1 MTLEAI
7 ITSVIFVAVFAFI
20 LSEKIDRMVV
30 SICGATAMII
40 VGDILDF
47 YDYKQALAMIELD
60 TIILLL
66 GMMTL
71 ISMLEKT
78 GAFEYMAIKIAQ
90 LSKGRPVML
99 FLMLVTTTAFIS
111 MFLDNVTTV
120 VLIAPVTIA
129 ITKLLKLSCVHL

>member
-90 LSKGRPVML
+90 LSKHILITFIYQKNEQEIRL
-99 FLMLVTTTAFIS
+99 CSYRYTFLKSWQFFIY
-111 MFLDNVTTV
+111 FK
-120 VLIAPVTIA
+120 I
-129 ITKLLKLSCVHL
+129 LLCTPFYCN